1 MPLSRSR
8 RALIILAL
16 SLLAAL
22 SPALAQ
28 PGPRP
33 ARAAAPEGFLATLRG
48 GLVQLRAGL
57 LALLPKS
64 GSETN
69 PDGGL
74 NDAGSRLDPDGAS
87 AAENEAGS
95 GLNPDGRS

>member
-1 MPLSRSR
+1 MTFSRSR
-8 RALIILAL
+8 RALALLAL

-33 ARAAAPEGFLATLRG
+33 SRAVAPAGLLETLRG
-48 GLVQLRAGL
+48 GFVQLRAGL

-64 GSETN
+64 GSETD
-69 PDGGL
+69 PKGGL
-74 NDAGSRLDPDGAS
+74 NDAGSRLDPNGAS
-87 AAENEAGS
+87 AAENDAGS
-95 GLNPDGRS
+95 KIDPDGRS